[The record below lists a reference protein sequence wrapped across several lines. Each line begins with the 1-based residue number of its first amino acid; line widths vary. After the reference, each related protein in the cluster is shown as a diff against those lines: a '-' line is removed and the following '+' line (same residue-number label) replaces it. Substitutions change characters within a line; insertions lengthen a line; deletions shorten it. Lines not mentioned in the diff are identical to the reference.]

1 MITVIFLNRI
11 HLRIHFYTRFARIV
25 EKIAI

>member
-11 HLRIHFYTRFARIV
+11 HLRIHFHTMFARIV
-25 EKIAI
+25 EKVAI